1 MSISQKE
8 RIFTLSRHPRHFLHI
23 FTKTLVLLFII
34 YGLLLPAYPAAG
46 SNENRQHV
54 IPQRIISLY
63 GGLTETLYALG
74 LGPRIVGVV
83 NSDDY
88 PPEVLQ
94 KPRVGTHFNPSIE
107 KILSLNPDLVLA
119 KNRRGRTAEALTY
132 LEKAGISIFTA
143 DPHTLN
149 DFYSLLK
156 TLGKMFHCPE
166 KAAALIDKY
175 NEKLAEERQ
184 KEGIQKSAKRVF
196 FEVRYH
202 DHALIAAGAKS
213 IVNEIIHLAGGVNI
227 VETPRQHVNY
237 SIETLLSKQPDVYI
251 VQRGPMNKSPL
262 PAQRP
267 LFKDLTAVRAG
278 QVFCVDEKKYSRF
291 GPRTI
296 DAIIELTDILR
307 QNAAG
312 DPQHR

>member
-1 MSISQKE
+1 MTINYHKYY
-8 RIFTLSRHPRHFLHI
+8 
-23 FTKTLVLLFII
+23 LLFLTW
-34 YGLLLPAYPAAG
+34 LLTLQLICYSLLFPTNSIANQSKTMTTSA
-46 SNENRQHV
+46 
-54 IPQRIISLY
+54 PQRIISLY

-74 LGPRIVGVV
+74 LAPRIVGVV

-88 PPEVLQ
+88 PPDVRS
-94 KPRVGTHFNPSIE
+94 KARVGTHFNPSIE

-143 DPHTLN
+143 DPHTID
-149 DFYSLLK
+149 DFFTLLK
-156 TLGKMFHCPE
+156 TLGKRFGCQE
-166 KAAALIDKY
+166 RAARLIRKY
-175 NEKLAEERQ
+175 RQ
-184 KEGIQKSAKRVF
+184 KLKKEQRKVTSKKRGEKVF

-213 IVNEIIHLAGGVNI
+213 IVNEIIKLAGGINMV
-227 VETPRQHVNY
+227 TAPRQHVNY
-237 SIETLLSKQPDVYI
+237 NIETLLGKQPDIYI

-262 PAQRP
+262 PGRRP
-267 LFKDLTAVRAG
+267 LFKDLDAVRSG

-296 DAIIELTDILR
+296 DAIIELTEIIHPEHH
-307 QNAAG
+307 QNKI
-312 DPQHR
+312 DQLH